1 MLTPNV
7 PVLLATMNLLYAV
20 PILVSVSL
28 VGAATRQEEMVPILQ
43 HSLRFGGSILA
54 FMLTVI
60 AGISVLEWLS

>member
-1 MLTPNV
+1 MG
-7 PVLLATMNLLYAV
+7 
-20 PILVSVSL
+20 PILH
-28 VGAATRQEEMVPILQ
+28 